1 MIITFI
7 LGMLALAFVDKAE
20 PYVKRCLENVFM
32 AEIRLSRG
40 QLRLATVL
48 ATLLGAA
55 IVAELLADGDAIP
68 LLLGACVGL
77 VLPKLTG
84 RSWPGPKD

>member
-20 PYVKRCLENVFM
+20 PHVKRGLENVFM

-55 IVAELLADGDAIP
+55 IVAELLADGEAIP

>member
-20 PYVKRCLENVFM
+20 PHVKRGLENVFM